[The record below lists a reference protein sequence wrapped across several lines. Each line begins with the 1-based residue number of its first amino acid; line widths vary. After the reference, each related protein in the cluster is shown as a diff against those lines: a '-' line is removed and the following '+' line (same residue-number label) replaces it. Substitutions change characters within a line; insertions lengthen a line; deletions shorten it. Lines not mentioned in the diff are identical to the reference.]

1 MTAEAMQKFKLI
13 PLILMSLNL
22 LSCGKK
28 GDSWVYAISPGNYSL
43 TGPFCVSTGKSP
55 LYDSVAK
62 SVNLFDFSGVTTNE
76 LRFVESGVQRII
88 ASNSC
93 KMTVKH
99 KVQENKNNIFAL
111 QLARSFI
118 FEPAECILQAAIGAT
133 IYNVSSSSTS
143 VLQDSDAKGSDIPF
157 EITQVGINLEM
168 TSINRDALN
177 SVWAD
182 YGCASP
188 DRIKWILVPLTPN

>member
-1 MTAEAMQKFKLI
+1 
-13 PLILMSLNL
+13 MSLNL

-28 GDSWVYAISPGNYSL
+28 GDSWVYAISPGSYSL

-62 SVNLFDFSGVTTNE
+62 SVNLFDFTGVTTNE
-76 LRFVESGVQRII
+76 LRFEESGVQRVI
-88 ASNSC
+88 ASDSC

-118 FEPAECILQAAIGAT
+118 FEPAECILQATIGAT

-157 EITQVGINLEM
+157 EITQVGPNLEM

-188 DRIKWILVPLTPN
+188 DRIKWILVHIPPS